1 MITPEVKA
9 LQNHCQ
15 LELADVAWSAEG
27 LPRSL
32 RYGDIYFSHTAGLLG
47 ALAEKQAVFIRGT
60 QLPARFSAR
69 LSTSVLELGFGT
81 GLSFLC
87 TAHAWL
93 NAQPVH
99 EANQPSLSH
108 TSSGSAS
115 GSALDAGLNFYSIEK
130 HPWHPADFLRMAAAW
145 PMLLPLAEE
154 LAAQWPQ
161 AIPGFHRRYLAGGRI
176 ALTLIYGDVD
186 SALKQL
192 HGPFDAFYLD
202 GFSPSKNAAMWS
214 DGVFRALARLGAP
227 GARLATYSSARAV
240 ASGLMAAGFL
250 VEKVPGYGL
259 KKHQLVAQ
267 LRVLPRSRS
276 PRAEPRPQSVVV
288 IGAGIAGMTT
298 AHALQRRH
306 IPVQVFDQAPM
317 LGAGASGN
325 PAGIISPL
333 LSLDCNATT
342 RLTLMGLGFMQAE
355 ILQLQ
360 RAGFCLAADFSGV
373 IALARDAVHALRQ
386 AQIARALGLSGDVAR
401 WCPPDE
407 LSALAGVAL
416 TEPGWWFPNAGWLAP
431 VDWLEAMQRAAQI
444 EVQYTRAVARLS
456 WVDGFWVGAQAGGAP
471 LFKSKQVVLAN
482 AEQAARLVPDLALGL
497 TVCRGQVSWHDLADS
512 SVMPLRLQK
521 PVMRE
526 GYALDLPARVGQG
539 HSGLRMFG
547 ASFKPG
553 DVDLASRRA
562 EQQENAARLRAICPA
577 LAPSVQVMSGASARV
592 ALRVTSLDRLPLVG
606 ALRGASVAPG
616 LWLTV
621 GHGARGLTWG
631 ALLGEAL
638 AAQLCGEPNV
648 LPKALE
654 KALNPN
660 RFMAQMRSSGA
671 ES

>member
-1 MITPEVKA
+1 VITPEGKA

-15 LELADVAWSAEG
+15 LELADVTWSEEG

-32 RYGDIYFSHTAGLLG
+32 RYGDIYCSHTAGLLG
-47 ALAEKQAVFIRGT
+47 ALAEKQAVFIERT
-60 QLPARFSAR
+60 QLPARFSAG

-87 TAHAWL
+87 TGWALL

-99 EANQPSLSH
+99 ETTEMAASR
-108 TSSGSAS
+108 TDS
-115 GSALDAGLNFYSIEK
+115 GSALGVVLNFYSIEK
-130 HPWHPADFLRMAAAW
+130 HPWSQADFLRMAAAW
-145 PMLLPLAEE
+145 PMLLPLAQE
-154 LAAQWPQ
+154 LAAQWPP

-176 ALTLIYGDVD
+176 ALTLIYDDVD

-250 VEKVPGYGL
+250 VEKVPGHGL
-259 KKHQLVAQ
+259 KRHQLVAQ
-267 LRVLPRSRS
+267 LRVLPRSRQ
-276 PRAEPRPQSVVV
+276 PLVPLRPKGVVV
-288 IGAGIAGMTT
+288 IGAGIAGMAT

-306 IPVQVFDQAPM
+306 IPVQVFDQAPA

-360 RAGFCLAADFSGV
+360 RAGFGLAADFSGV
-373 IALARDAVHALRQ
+373 IALARDDAHALRQ
-386 AQIARALGLSGDVAR
+386 VQIASELGLSRDVAR
-401 WCPPDE
+401 WCSPDE
-407 LSALAGVAL
+407 LSALSGVAL
-416 TEPGWWFPNAGWLAP
+416 TEPGWWYPNAGWLAP
-431 VDWLEAMQRAAQI
+431 VDWLLAMQRAARIQ
-444 EVQYTRAVARLS
+444 VQHSCDVARLS
-456 WVDGFWVGAQAGGAP
+456 WVDGFWVGEQACGAL
-471 LFKSKQVVLAN
+471 LFKSEQVVLAN
-482 AEQAARLVPDLALGL
+482 AEQAARLVPDRALGL
-497 TVCRGQVSWHDLADS
+497 TVCRGQVSWVDSADLS
-512 SVMPLRLQK
+512 GTPQRLRV

-526 GYALDLPARVGQG
+526 GYVLDLPARAGHG
-539 HSGLRMFG
+539 HSGLRVFG

-553 DVDLASRRA
+553 DVDLAIRAA
-562 EQQENAARLRAICPA
+562 EQQENAERLRAICPA
-577 LAPSVQVMSGASARV
+577 LVPSAQAMSAASARV
-592 ALRVTSLDRLPLVG
+592 ALRVASRDRLPLVG
-606 ALRGASVAPG
+606 ALRSANLAPG
-616 LWLTV
+616 LWLNV

-631 ALLGEAL
+631 ALIGEAL

-648 LPKALE
+648 LPQALE
-654 KALNPN
+654 KALSPN
-660 RFMAQMRSSGA
+660 RFAARIFA
-671 ES
+671 